1 MTLDLINPFD
11 GSLIC
16 SLDHDSESD
25 VQEKLHASH
34 QVQQIW
40 SRVPLENRISIVEE
54 GLDRFRARAQ
64 ETARDVSIQMGKPI
78 TEARN
83 EIETVF
89 DRANYMLSIAEESL
103 AAEVLPHK
111 EGFHRR
117 IEHEPLGV
125 VLDLAAWNYP
135 LIIPINVVVPA
146 LVAGNTVL
154 LKHSARTP
162 LSGIAYQDA
171 FKELEIPGLVTNLI
185 LGHSE
190 TARLIADERIAHV
203 AFTGS
208 VAGGAAIHRE
218 TGKRFIDC
226 GLELGGNDPAYIAQ
240 DADLPFAIE
249 NMVEG
254 ACYNAGQSCCAVE
267 RVYVHSSH
275 LDEFVE
281 GVSQAM
287 SRLEM
292 GNPLHE
298 STTLGPLIGSD
309 ALDHLE
315 TQVQDA
321 LERGASVITGG
332 ERVANQQGNF
342 FPPTLLVGAPND
354 SLVMQEESFGPILP
368 ILPVATDEEALERMN
383 DNRYGLTASV
393 WTRDTDRAEHFA
405 RHLETG
411 TVFQNRCDYIDPAL
425 PWTGTG
431 DSGRGTTLSRH
442 GYSHLTRP
450 KAIHFRL

>member
-11 GSLIC
+11 GSLVC
-16 SLDHDSESD
+16 SLEYDSASD
-25 VQEKLHASH
+25 VEDKLHASH
-34 QVQQIW
+34 QCQQNW
-40 SRVPLENRISIVEE
+40 KQVPIEQRISIVEQ
-54 GLDRFRARAQ
+54 GLERFRERSQ
-64 ETARDVSIQMGKPI
+64 ETAREVTIQMGKPI

-83 EIETVF
+83 EMATLF
-89 DRANYMLSIAEESL
+89 DRANYMLSIAQESL
-103 AAEVLPHK
+103 AAEVLPDK

-162 LSGIAYQDA
+162 LCGIAFQEA
-171 FKELEIPGLVTNLI
+171 FGNLEIPGLVTNLI

-208 VAGGAAIHRE
+208 VTGGAAIHRE

-240 DADLPFAIE
+240 DADLSLAIE

-254 ACYNAGQSCCAVE
+254 SCYNAGQSCCAVE
-267 RVYVHSSH
+267 RVYVHDSH

-281 GVSQAM
+281 GACQAM
-287 SRLEM
+287 SMLAM
-292 GNPLHE
+292 GNPLNE

-315 TQVQDA
+315 TQIQDA
-321 LERGASVITGG
+321 IKRGATVITGG
-332 ERVANQQGNF
+332 KRVSGEESNF
-342 FPPTLLVGAPND
+342 FPPTLIVGAPND

-368 ILPVATDEEALERMN
+368 VLAVADDEEALEKMN
-383 DNRYGLTASV
+383 DNRYGLTASI
-393 WTRDTDRAEHFA
+393 WTRDREKAEHFA

-411 TVFQNRCDYIDPAL
+411 TVFQNRCDYLDPAL

-442 GYSHLTRP
+442 GYSHLTHP